1 MTTPDTLRS
10 QLSGVIA
17 FPVTPFH
24 DDLSLNLDG
33 LRHNLQALKDSPVC
47 AVVAG
52 AGTGEFHTLSPDEL
66 RQVIEVTVAELGGQV
81 PVLAAAGISTA
92 LGVQLAQQA
101 AAAGVDGLLLFPAYY
116 PTADDDALLAYYQ
129 TLAAATPLGVLIY
142 SRDSFNP
149 SPALV
154 QRLADSIPN
163 LIALK
168 DGQGD
173 TRRLQQI
180 MNHVGE
186 RLLWIG
192 GAGDDA
198 VPSYYSVGI
207 RTYTSSIANLDPEI
221 SQLLHVYASA
231 GDSAAL
237 AALMQRYVLPLYAF
251 RGRRKGYE
259 VSVMKRLMDQ
269 IGLVGG
275 PVRPPLADLRPA
287 EYTELEQMAP
297 LWRSER

>member
-1 MTTPDTLRS
+1 MTTPDALRA

-24 DDLSLNLDG
+24 DDLSLNVEG
-33 LRHNLQALKDSPVC
+33 LRHNLQALKDAPIC
-47 AVVAG
+47 AVVAA

-66 RQVIEVTVAELGGQV
+66 RQVIEVTVAELGGRV
-81 PVLAAAGISTA
+81 PVLAATGINTA
-92 LGVQLAQQA
+92 LGVQLAHQA
-101 AAAGVDGLLLFPAYY
+101 RELGVDGLLLFPSYY
-116 PTADDDALLAYYQ
+116 PTADEDALLAYYK
-129 TLAAATPLGVLIY
+129 TLADATPLGVLIY

-149 SPALV
+149 TPGFV
-154 QRLADSIPN
+154 QRLADAIPN

-180 MNHVGE
+180 MHKVGE

-198 VPSYYSVGI
+198 VPGYYSIGI
-207 RTYTSSIANLDPEI
+207 RTYTSSIANLSPKI
-221 SQLLHVYASA
+221 SRQLHETAAA
-231 GDSAAL
+231 GDSATL
-237 AALMQRYVLPLYAF
+237 AQLMAHYVLPLYAF
-251 RGRRKGYE
+251 RARRKGYE
-259 VSVMKRLMDQ
+259 VSVMKRLMEK

-275 PVRPPLADLRPA
+275 PVRPPLADLREP
-287 EYTELEQMAP
+287 EYAELEA
-297 LWRSER
+297 LAAIWR

>member
-1 MTTPDTLRS
+1 MTTPDALRAK
-10 QLSGVIA
+10 LSGVIA

-24 DDLSLNLDG
+24 DDLSLNVEG
-33 LRHNLQALKDSPVC
+33 LRHNLQALKDAPIC
-47 AVVAG
+47 AVVAA

-66 RQVIEVTVAELGGQV
+66 RQVIAVTVEELGGRV
-81 PVLAAAGISTA
+81 PVLAATGINTA

-101 AAAGVDGLLLFPAYY
+101 QELGVDGLLLFPSYY
-116 PTADDDALLAYYQ
+116 PTADEDALLAYYK

-149 SPALV
+149 SPGLV
-154 QRLADSIPN
+154 QRLADAIPN

-173 TRRLQQI
+173 TRRLQQL
-180 MNHVGE
+180 MHKVGE

-198 VPSYYSVGI
+198 VPGYYSIGI
-207 RTYTSSIANLDPEI
+207 RTYTSSIANLSPKI
-221 SQLLHVYASA
+221 SRQLHETAAA
-231 GDSAAL
+231 GDSATL
-237 AALMQRYVLPLYAF
+237 AHLMSHYVLPLYAF
-251 RGRRKGYE
+251 RARRKGYE
-259 VSVMKRLMDQ
+259 VSVMKRLMEK

-275 PVRPPLADLRPA
+275 PVRPPLADLRES
-287 EYTELEQMAP
+287 EYTELDA
-297 LWRSER
+297 LADVWR

>member
-1 MTTPDTLRS
+1 MTTPDTLRA

-33 LRHNLQALKDSPVC
+33 LRHNLQALKDAPIC
-47 AVVAG
+47 AVVAA

-66 RQVIEVTVAELGGQV
+66 RQVIAVTVEELGGYV
-81 PVLAAAGISTA
+81 PVLAATGINTA

-101 AAAGVDGLLLFPAYY
+101 QAAGVDGLLLFPAYY

-149 SPALV
+149 SPGLV
-154 QRLADSIPN
+154 QRLADTIPN

-180 MNHVGE
+180 MHQVGE
-186 RLLWIG
+186 RLHWIG

-198 VPSYYSVGI
+198 VPGYYSLGI
-207 RTYTSSIANLDPEI
+207 RTYTSSIANLSPQI
-221 SQLLHVYASA
+221 SRQLHDTAA
-231 GDSAAL
+231 EGDQGAL

-251 RGRRKGYE
+251 RARRKGYE
-259 VSVMKRLMDQ
+259 VSVMKRLMDK

-275 PVRPPLADLRPA
+275 PVRPPLADLRESEVA
-287 EYTELEQMAP
+287 ELELLAT

>member
-1 MTTPDTLRS
+1 MMTPDALRAK
-10 QLSGVIA
+10 LSGVIA
-17 FPVTPFH
+17 FPVTPFY

-33 LRHNLQALKDSPVC
+33 LRHNLRALKNGPIC

-52 AGTGEFHTLSPDEL
+52 AGTGEFHTLSPAEL
-66 RQVIEVTVAELGGQV
+66 KQVVQVTVEEIGGTV

-92 LGVQLAQQA
+92 LGVELAQQA
-101 AAAGVDGLLLFPAYY
+101 TALGVDGILLFPAYY

-154 QRLADSIPN
+154 QRLADTIPN

-180 MNHVGE
+180 MHQVGE

-198 VPSYYSVGI
+198 VPGYYSIGI
-207 RTYTSSIANLDPEI
+207 RTYTSSIANLDPTL
-221 SQLLHVYASA
+221 SRQLHELASA
-231 GDSAAL
+231 GESEKL
-237 AALMQRYVLPLYAF
+237 GGLMTSHVLPLYAF
-251 RGRRKGYE
+251 RARRKGYE
-259 VSVMKRLMDQ
+259 VSVMKRLMER

-275 PVRPPLADLRPA
+275 PVRPPLADLRVN
-287 EYTELEQMAP
+287 ELTELEQLATT
-297 LWRSER
+297 WRS

>member
-1 MTTPDTLRS
+1 MTTPDALRT

-24 DDLSLNLDG
+24 DDLSLNLAG
-33 LRHNLQALKDSPVC
+33 LRHNLQALKNAPIC
-47 AVVAG
+47 AVVAA

-66 RQVIEVTVAELGGQV
+66 KQVIEVTVAEIGGRV
-81 PVLAAAGISTA
+81 PVLAAAGINTA
-92 LGVQLAQQA
+92 LGVEQAKQAQ
-101 AAAGVDGLLLFPAYY
+101 AAGVDGLLLFPAYY
-116 PTADDDALLAYYQ
+116 PTADDDALLAYYK
-129 TLAAATPLGVLIY
+129 TLADATPLGVLIY

-180 MNHVGE
+180 MHKVGE
-186 RLLWIG
+186 RLHWIG

-198 VPSYYSVGI
+198 VPGYYSIGI
-207 RTYTSSIANLDPEI
+207 RTYTSSIANLSPQI
-221 SQLLHVYASA
+221 SRQLHDTAA
-231 GDSAAL
+231 TGDQDAL
-237 AALMQRYVLPLYAF
+237 AELMQRYVLPLYTF
-251 RGRRKGYE
+251 RARRKGYE
-259 VSVMKRLMDQ
+259 VSVMKRLMDK

-275 PVRPPLADLRPA
+275 PVRPPLADLRES
-287 EYTELEQMAP
+287 EYAELELLAT

>member
-1 MTTPDTLRS
+1 MTTPDALRT

-33 LRHNLQALKDSPVC
+33 LRHNLQALKDAPIC
-47 AVVAG
+47 AVVAA

-66 RQVIEVTVAELGGQV
+66 RQVIAVTVEELGGRV
-81 PVLAAAGISTA
+81 PVLAATGINTA
-92 LGVQLAQQA
+92 LGVQLVQQA
-101 AAAGVDGLLLFPAYY
+101 QALGVDGLLLFPSYY
-116 PTADDDALLAYYQ
+116 PTADEEALLAYYK
-129 TLAAATPLGVLIY
+129 TLADATPLGVLIY

-149 SPALV
+149 TSSFV
-154 QRLADSIPN
+154 QRLADAIPN

-180 MNHVGE
+180 MHKVGE

-198 VPSYYSVGI
+198 VPGYYSIGI
-207 RTYTSSIANLDPEI
+207 RTYTSSIANLSPRI
-221 SQLLHVYASA
+221 SRQLHETAAA

-237 AALMQRYVLPLYAF
+237 ARLMSHYVLPLYAF
-251 RGRRKGYE
+251 RARRKGYE
-259 VSVMKRLMDQ
+259 VSVMKRLMEK

-275 PVRPPLADLRPA
+275 PVRPPLADLRDS
-287 EYTELEQMAP
+287 EYTELEA
-297 LWRSER
+297 LAEVWR